1 MKVTYEDNSHNSV
14 TMLENAC
21 HSFKTI
27 IKHMRRYG
35 EDNKDQRTPSPT
47 INSIE
52 ISIRMAKRFFQ
63 VKLVW
68 NDWFSPQLISGSS
81 CSCISVTLL

>member
-1 MKVTYEDNSHNSV
+1 MRITLIIERCNHNSV

-27 IKHMRRYG
+27 IKHMRKYG
-35 EDNKDQRTPSPT
+35 EENKDQRAPSPT

-52 ISIRMAKRFFQ
+52 ISIRMAKDFF
-63 VKLVW
+63 K
-68 NDWFSPQLISGSS
+68 SS
-81 CSCISVTLL
+81 

>member
-27 IKHMRRYG
+27 IRKYG

-52 ISIRMAKRFFQ
+52 ISIRMA
-63 VKLVW
+63 
-68 NDWFSPQLISGSS
+68 
-81 CSCISVTLL
+81 